1 MIEAIDETIGEGSVG
16 AMSNR
21 MATGWITS
29 DPVRRVDAAVDTA
42 VLEFDIFSPLSHD
55 GLPGTRTARYDATWG
70 DDFIHVTTTGQ
81 ERI

>member
-1 MIEAIDETIGEGSVG
+1 MIEAIDERIGEGSVG

-42 VLEFDIFSPLSHD
+42 ALEFDISPPPQPRWAARDAD
-55 GLPGTRTARYDATWG
+55 GKIRCDLGR
-70 DDFIHVTTTGQ
+70 
-81 ERI
+81 

>member
-1 MIEAIDETIGEGSVG
+1 MIEAIDETIVEGSVG

-42 VLEFDIFSPLSHD
+42 VLEFDIFYLQPRRAARDTD
-55 GLPGTRTARYDATWG
+55 GKIRCDLGR
-70 DDFIHVTTTGQ
+70 
-81 ERI
+81 